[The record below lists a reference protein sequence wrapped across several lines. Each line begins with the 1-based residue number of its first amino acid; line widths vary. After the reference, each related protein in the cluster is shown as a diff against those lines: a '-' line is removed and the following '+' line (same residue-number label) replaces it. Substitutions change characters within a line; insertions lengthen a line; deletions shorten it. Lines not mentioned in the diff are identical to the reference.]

1 MHDSRSVQPVSVARD
16 SRTVADQLN
25 LGAPHPA
32 TAPPT
37 GPVRPADPSR
47 AAPQQRDWTEPAP
60 PAKSDI
66 AQDPRAQRYGPMPPP
81 RNPYHPDKCQS
92 RPEQPHARQQ
102 PRQERGMLSARERPS
117 SAPPQPTSVDPLL
130 FSGATPA
137 QRRPP
142 VPIRAPSANNPSLP
156 VNRPDS
162 RPPSAQY
169 DPRSVRAEPSR
180 AQAPVSASRGP
191 AAGPRPPTSNYD
203 RQRSGSEPTR
213 PGPYGPARPTPGNP
227 ISLPIGDPPAELA
240 VTLLPHQEEGVQWM
254 IEREQSEAKGGILA
268 DDMGLGKT
276 AQAIALM
283 LATRNSVPKGKPK
296 TTLVVAPLAL
306 LEQWRMEVEE
316 KATGAL
322 SVLVHHGPK
331 RPTSG
336 RELEQY
342 DVVLTTYQ
350 VVVSEL
356 PPGAKD
362 KSKGK
367 DATTDLPVPEGVA
380 KALYQATY
388 HRIILDEAHT
398 IKSRETQSALGC
410 RRLRATMRFCLT
422 GTPIQN
428 SIDEL
433 ASPFEFFADLFK
445 RDIVAVMG
453 FMPDLAIQR
462 LRVLLSMYVLR
473 RTKALLSILPRK
485 TIVHEVLELT
495 PAERSFYQQVQSRV
509 RQAVREDGGSTQGF
523 TFYWK
528 LLLRMRQAVNHP
540 MLFDGSFELAGSDD
554 DLNATTD
561 GGDLGGIADLFR
573 GLRFDDKA
581 RDQTPAPASRHKR
594 VETEISSTEQERVVQ
609 VDFRPVPQFSRGGGR
624 RRDWESTKIAR
635 AMHILHSS
643 HRDDSALKTPKTIV
657 FSQFTSMLDIM
668 ERAFNYDGMLFERFD
683 GKMTRPQKENAL
695 ARRIILLDLWWNPQI
710 ESQAFDSVHR
720 LGQEHAVIVHKLTC
734 KETIE
739 DRILAL
745 QDRKRQVASDVL
757 APHEADE
764 RDDSGQESGTADTVS
779 ITRRRKKR
787 GGQVRLT
794 LDEVLRLFQ

>member
-1 MHDSRSVQPVSVARD
+1 MP
-16 SRTVADQLN
+16 
-25 LGAPHPA
+25 
-32 TAPPT
+32 TANH
-37 GPVRPADPSR
+37 
-47 AAPQQRDWTEPAP
+47 P
-60 PAKSDI
+60 PA
-66 AQDPRAQRYGPMPPP
+66 R
-81 RNPYHPDKCQS
+81 
-92 RPEQPHARQQ
+92 
-102 PRQERGMLSARERPS
+102 
-117 SAPPQPTSVDPLL
+117 
-130 FSGATPA
+130 
-137 QRRPP
+137 
-142 VPIRAPSANNPSLP
+142 
-156 VNRPDS
+156 
-162 RPPSAQY
+162 
-169 DPRSVRAEPSR
+169 
-180 AQAPVSASRGP
+180 
-191 AAGPRPPTSNYD
+191 
-203 RQRSGSEPTR
+203 
-213 PGPYGPARPTPGNP
+213 GNP
-227 ISLPIGDPPAELA
+227 IPMPYAGSAPSRGTPITIQSASEPRRVVPIQLSELGRSISSLEPRSTGWNQSIDPRQPSLKSEVSKDGLIALFESTSLVDKPNDDSATEHIFEPPADLA

-276 AQAIALM
+276 VQAIALM
-283 LATRNSVPKGKPK
+283 LATRNSVSKGKPK

-316 KATGAL
+316 KASGAL

-356 PPGAKD
+356 PPSAKD

-367 DATTDLPVPEGVA
+367 GATTDLPVPEGIG

-433 ASPFEFFADLFK
+433 YSLFEFLRCSIYPSKDLFK
-445 RDIVAVMG
+445 RDVVDVMA
-453 FMPDLAIQR
+453 FMPDLAMQR

-473 RTKALLSILPRK
+473 RTKALLSSLPRK

-495 PAERSFYQQVQSRV
+495 PAERKFYHQVQSRV

-540 MLFDGSFELAGSDD
+540 MLFDGSFEFAGDDD
-554 DLNATTD
+554 DLDAAGD

-581 RDQTPAPASRHKR
+581 RDPAPAPAPRHKR

-609 VDFRPVPQFSRGGGR
+609 VDFGPVPQFSRGGGR
-624 RRDWESTKIAR
+624 CRDWESTKVAR
-635 AMHILHSS
+635 AMHILRSP
-643 HRDDSALKTPKTIV
+643 HRDDPALKTPKTIV

-668 ERAFNYDGMLFERFD
+668 ERALNYDGMLFERFD

-695 ARRIILLDLWWNPQI
+695 ARFKHDPDVPVLLMSLKSGALGLNLTAASRIILLDLWWNPQI
-710 ESQAFDSVHR
+710 ESQAFDRVHR
-720 LGQEHAVIVHKLTC
+720 LGQEHAVVVHKLTC
-734 KETIE
+734 KDTVEE
-739 DRILAL
+739 RILAL

-757 APHEADE
+757 APHEADG
-764 RDDSGQESGTADTVS
+764 RDNLEQGSGAAGSAPAAGA
-779 ITRRRKKR
+779 RGRKKR

-794 LDEVLRLFQ
+794 LAEVLRLFQ

>member
-1 MHDSRSVQPVSVARD
+1 M
-16 SRTVADQLN
+16 
-25 LGAPHPA
+25 
-32 TAPPT
+32 
-37 GPVRPADPSR
+37 
-47 AAPQQRDWTEPAP
+47 
-60 PAKSDI
+60 
-66 AQDPRAQRYGPMPPP
+66 
-81 RNPYHPDKCQS
+81 
-92 RPEQPHARQQ
+92 
-102 PRQERGMLSARERPS
+102 
-117 SAPPQPTSVDPLL
+117 
-130 FSGATPA
+130 
-137 QRRPP
+137 
-142 VPIRAPSANNPSLP
+142 
-156 VNRPDS
+156 
-162 RPPSAQY
+162 
-169 DPRSVRAEPSR
+169 
-180 AQAPVSASRGP
+180 
-191 AAGPRPPTSNYD
+191 
-203 RQRSGSEPTR
+203 R
-213 PGPYGPARPTPGNP
+213 PGSGGPARPTPGNP
-227 ISLPIGDPPAELA
+227 IPLPTGAQPPSRGVPIAMPTANRPPARGNPIPMPYAGSAPPRGVPITMPSASGPRRVVPIQLSELGRSTSSSSSLEQRPTGWNQSIDPRQPSLKSEVSKGDLIALFESTSLVDTPNDSVTEKIWETPADLA

-276 AQAIALM
+276 VQAIALM
-283 LATRNSVPKGKPK
+283 LATRNSVPTGKPK

-316 KATGAL
+316 KASGAL

-356 PPGAKD
+356 PPSVKD

-367 DATTDLPVPEGVA
+367 GDATTDLPVPEGVG

-410 RRLRATMRFCLT
+410 RRLRAKIRFCLT

-433 ASPFEFFADLFK
+433 FSLFEFLRCSLYPSKDLFK
-445 RDIVAVMG
+445 RDIVDVMA
-453 FMPDLAIQR
+453 FMPDLAMQR

-473 RTKALLSILPRK
+473 RTKALLSSLPRK

-540 MLFDGSFELAGSDD
+540 MLFDGSFEFAGDDD
-554 DLNATTD
+554 DLGNDAAGD

-581 RDQTPAPASRHKR
+581 RDPAPAPAPRHKR

-609 VDFRPVPQFSRGGGR
+609 VDFGPVPQFSRGGGR
-624 RRDWESTKIAR
+624 RRDWESTKVGR
-635 AMHILHSS
+635 AMHILRSP
-643 HRDDSALKTPKTIV
+643 HRDDPALKTPKTIV

-668 ERAFNYDGMLFERFD
+668 ERALNYDGMLFERFD

-695 ARRIILLDLWWNPQI
+695 ARFKHDPDVPVLLMSLKSGALGLNLTAASRIILLDLWWNPQI
-710 ESQAFDSVHR
+710 ESQAFDRVHR
-720 LGQEHAVIVHKLTC
+720 LGQEHAVVVHKLTC
-734 KETIE
+734 KDTVE

-745 QDRKRQVASDVL
+745 QDRKRQVANDVL
-757 APHEADE
+757 APHEADG
-764 RDDSGQESGTADTVS
+764 RDDGGLESGAADTAS
-779 ITRRRKKR
+779 STRRRKKR